1 MKLLLILSTT
11 LCAVYSYLA
20 KPKLGT
26 TTTTS
31 RLQTLYSIQND
42 DKADDDI
49 YTKPLVDDIDRL
61 SKILSNIVR
70 TESNEVHNLY
80 DELIGQALSRSRDAT
95 ALDKMKEA
103 TKDITPEIALG
114 VTRAFTQTLNLIN
127 AAEVHHRMRYLR
139 ELDFEVLS
147 PLPKRE
153 DSMAGA
159 IDSVLS
165 GTLNKE
171 QSYYSGSSDQLERKK
186 MDIYDTF
193 MNQKVEIVYTAHP
206 TEVNRRTMLSK
217 YRYVSE
223 MLATLDRKDL
233 SLYERMQTEDSLRRV
248 IASLWGSDEIRREKP
263 TPQQEARGGLAILES
278 GTFILFFIFPPL
290 KT

>member
-1 MKLLLILSTT
+1 MMKLLLVVSNLCLALSFTQKIQKVGIIRSN
-11 LCAVYSYLA
+11 L
-20 KPKLGT
+20 KLN
-26 TTTTS
+26 
-31 RLQTLYSIQND
+31 SIEGA
-42 DKADDDI
+42 DKENDDI
-49 YTKPLVDDIDRL
+49 YTKPLVEDIERL

-70 TESNEVHNLY
+70 TESNDVHNLY
-80 DELIGQALSRSRDAT
+80 DKLIGSALSRSQGDKT
-95 ALDKMKEA
+95 ALNKMKEA
-103 TKDITPEIALG
+103 TKDVTPEIALG

-139 ELDFEVLS
+139 ELDFEVMS

-159 IDSVLS
+159 IESVLS
-165 GTLNKE
+165 ESTK
-171 QSYYSGSSDQLERKK
+171 DQVERKK
-186 MDIYDTF
+186 LDIYDTF

-206 TEVNRRTMLSK
+206 TEVNRRTMLRK
-217 YRYVSE
+217 YRDVSE

-263 TPQQEARGGLAILES
+263 TPQQEAQGGLAILES
-278 GTFILFFIFPPL
+278 GTLIFN
-290 KT
+290 

>member
-1 MKLLLILSTT
+1 
-11 LCAVYSYLA
+11 
-20 KPKLGT
+20 
-26 TTTTS
+26 
-31 RLQTLYSIQND
+31 LYSIEND

-49 YTKPLVDDIDRL
+49 YTKPLVDDIERL

-80 DELIGQALSRSRDAT
+80 DQLIGQALSRSQGDST
-95 ALDKMKEA
+95 ALNKMKAA
-103 TKDITPEIALG
+103 TKDVTPEIALG

-159 IDSVLS
+159 IESVLS

-171 QSYYSGSSDQLERKK
+171 QSYYAGSSDLLERKK
-186 MDIYDTF
+186 MDIYNTF

-278 GTFILFFIFPPL
+278 GIF
-290 KT
+290 T